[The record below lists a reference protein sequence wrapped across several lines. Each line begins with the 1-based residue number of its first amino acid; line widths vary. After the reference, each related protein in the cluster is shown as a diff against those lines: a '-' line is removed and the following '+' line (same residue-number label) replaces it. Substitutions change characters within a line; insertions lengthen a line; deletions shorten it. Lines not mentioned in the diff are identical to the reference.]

1 MTHRILVAVDDSPA
15 GLAATRVA
23 VGLAAQLAGTLRLVH
38 VVTDPLATGGM
49 LRHVEALAAAAG
61 VEAEPVELH
70 GEPASLI
77 LDQART
83 WPADLIVIGRGTDHE
98 FGGPYVGREARMVLE
113 FADQP
118 VLVVP
123 SQPHPYSRRRTFASD
138 EARGAVLD

>member
-1 MTHRILVAVDDSPA
+1 MMQRILVAVDDSPA

-38 VVTDPLATGGM
+38 VVTGPDLAAGGM

-70 GEPASLI
+70 GEPARLV
-77 LDQART
+77 LDEART

-123 SQPHPYSRRRTFASD
+123 AQRPTAPRA
-138 EARGAVLD
+138 